1 MPPIDPLPARSLED
15 LSLDEKVT
23 APDFKLGERYLDLS
37 KELSRLA
44 LLGIAGYGFLIKEIA
59 MKGEST
65 RPFLGYM
72 VQHPYLPL
80 LGLLAFGLSAAS
92 SLLTS
97 QISTN
102 CMKLQID
109 IIRYVKRRTNPGWT
123 DEERQHNDLYL
134 ADRRNLQRTSISHG
148 RMCLRAAVLLLIAGT
163 LLTVLSFALILS
175 TASVVIT
182 GDKTNPLDGFAL
194 R

>member
-1 MPPIDPLPARSLED
+1 MSSTQTCVDPLPARSLDD
-15 LSLDEKVT
+15 LSLDESVT
-23 APDFKLGERYLDLS
+23 GPDFKLGERYLDLS

-59 MKGEST
+59 MKGESSH
-65 RPFLGYM
+65 PFLSYM
-72 VQHPYLPL
+72 VHHPYLPL
-80 LGLLAFGLSAAS
+80 LGLFSLGLSAAA

-109 IIRYVKRRTNPGWT
+109 IVRYVKRRTNPGWT
-123 DEERQHNDLYL
+123 DEERVHNDLYL
-134 ADRRNLQRTSISHG
+134 AERRRFQKASISRG
-148 RMCLRAAVLLLIAGT
+148 RMCLRTAVLLLIAGT

-175 TASVVIT
+175 T
-182 GDKTNPLDGFAL
+182 
-194 R
+194 